1 MSAKYRFISF
11 LLILAGLG
19 IAYFDAVNF
28 LKPESFLYS
37 RILSVPFKLGLD
49 LQGGV
54 HLTYKADLSAIK
66 PAEAGNAME
75 GLRDVIERRVNAFG
89 VGEPLVQVEKSAGGD
104 QRLIVELPGVTN
116 VNEAIKMIG
125 ETPFLEFKTENPAAD
140 KLTEEEK
147 KDSSKVFVSSLLL
160 QSLTHLSIKL
170 S

>member
-1 MSAKYRFISF
+1 M
-11 LLILAGLG
+11 
-19 IAYFDAVNF
+19 
-28 LKPESFLYS
+28 
-37 RILSVPFKLGLD
+37 PFKLGLD

-66 PAEAGNAME
+66 PAEASGAMD

-125 ETPFLEFKTENPAAD
+125 ETPFLEFRTENP
-140 KLTEEEK
+140 ERR
-147 KDSSKVFVSSLLL
+147 
-160 QSLTHLSIKL
+160 
-170 S
+170 

>member
-37 RILSVPFKLGLD
+37 RILSIPFKLGLD

-66 PAEAGNAME
+66 PSETNDAME
-75 GLRDVIERRVNAFG
+75 GLRDVIERRVNVFG
-89 VGEPLVQVEKSAGGD
+89 VGEPLVQVEKSASGD
-104 QRLIVELPGVTN
+104 QRLIVELPGVAN

-125 ETPFLEFKTENPAAD
+125 ETPFLEFRTESPNVE

-147 KDSSKVFVSSLLL
+147 RFFHGFRPVRFDGPVFEKSHS
-160 QSLTHLSIKL
+160 
-170 S
+170 

>member
-1 MSAKYRFISF
+1 M
-11 LLILAGLG
+11 
-19 IAYFDAVNF
+19 
-28 LKPESFLYS
+28 
-37 RILSVPFKLGLD
+37 PFKLGLD

-66 PAEAGNAME
+66 PAEASGAMD

-125 ETPFLEFKTENPAAD
+125 ETPFLEFRTENPNAA

-147 KDSSKVFVSSLLL
+147 RFFQGFRSVRLDGPVFEKSHS
-160 QSLTHLSIKL
+160 
-170 S
+170 